1 MRILLSGCCGRMGRV
16 ITGIANNRED
26 CEVVAGLDRVLDPN
40 LPFPVFANSA
50 DCDVD
55 YDVLIDFS
63 NPSAL
68 PGVIDLSKRTGKPL
82 VVATTGLSE
91 RETADLNRLSQTNAV
106 FTSAN
111 MSLGINILIKLARD
125 AAKTLY
131 PDFNIEII
139 EAHHNQKVDAPSG
152 TALMIAD
159 EIKDALDDE
168 AVFYRYERQSFREKR
183 VANEIGI
190 SAIRGGTIV
199 GEHDVMFAGSQEV
212 LTIKHSAQSREVFG
226 EGAIAAALF
235 LHGKK
240 PGHYDMNDL
249 ISASID

>member
-1 MRILLSGCCGRMGRV
+1 MKILLSGCCGRMGRV
-16 ITGIANNRED
+16 ITEIANNRED
-26 CEVVAGLDRVLDPN
+26 CEVVAGLDHVLDSS
-40 LPFPVFANSA
+40 LPFPVFASST

-68 PGVIDLSKRTGKPL
+68 PGVIELSKRTGKPL

-91 RETADLNRLSQTNAV
+91 RETTDLNRLSQTNAL

-168 AVFYRYERQSFREKR
+168 DVFYRYERRSFREKR
-183 VANEIGI
+183 EVNEIGI

-199 GEHDVMFAGSQEV
+199 GEHDVIFAGSQEV

-235 LHGKK
+235 LNGKK
-240 PGHYDMNDL
+240 VGHYDMNDL
-249 ISASID
+249 ISASIG